1 VEIFAQK
8 HDLNVML
15 ELAPIIGSLA
25 QYDASLL
32 IEAGVLTPLF
42 EALNE
47 NDKKV
52 MESCAR
58 ALRAIVQDDTV
69 SSKIS
74 EAHIKSLIALSKTPK
89 QITKTNINIA
99 QVCISTLARLAE
111 NNKLKKI
118 ISDSN
123 GVEILASWLNEEFNQ
138 YPPVQE
144 AVLDSLSSLAKDSPH
159 LASAI
164 GYHIVGQDP
173 SGKTVFVILF
183 KLLNDKRPFMRL
195 SASTWYR
202 KSNQSNTFIQCRRT
216 IKSNQSIRNPNLS
229 IFITVR
235 DPFIRRHDYHCEFF
249 GNVSYYNSRTCCVFI
264 FRSC

>member
-1 VEIFAQK
+1 
-8 HDLNVML
+8 ML

-47 NDKKV
+47 NNKKI

-58 ALRAIVQDDTV
+58 ALRAIVQDYSV
-69 SSKIS
+69 SSKIT
-74 EAHIKSLIALSKTPK
+74 EAHIKSLIALSKSSK
-89 QITKTNINIA
+89 LITKTSINIA

-111 NNKLKKI
+111 NIKLKKF
-118 ISDSN
+118 ISDSD
-123 GVEILASWLNEEFNQ
+123 GIEILTSWLSEDFNQ

-144 AVLDSLSSLAKDSPH
+144 AVLDSLSSLAKDSPQ
-159 LASAI
+159 LASTI
-164 GYHIVGQDP
+164 GYHIVGYGP
-173 SGKTVFVILF
+173 NGKTVFVTLF

-202 KSNQSNTFIQCRRT
+202 IFNELNTFIQCRRT
-216 IKSNQSIRNPNLS
+216 IKSSSSI
-229 IFITVR
+229 
-235 DPFIRRHDYHCEFF
+235 
-249 GNVSYYNSRTCCVFI
+249 
-264 FRSC
+264 